1 MSHNILITGG
11 SGYLGGSLLHRL
23 PTAGLPPYNKL
34 FALVRTDAQ
43 AEKVK
48 ELYDAHPLQVD
59 LHDEAAVQKSIEDND
74 ISVVFFLI
82 DAANPTMQV
91 PMIKGLAEVK
101 KRKGGDVHFLH
112 TTGAKLF
119 SSHAGA
125 PTDHPLLD
133 TDPKLYEI
141 QKSQKAT
148 FTPAQKAS
156 TFYTAIDTNNTVV
169 DVAEPLGVHSYI
181 FAPCIVYGKGEGFG
195 NTISIQTVAIVK
207 AAKAAR
213 RVYRTDEGKP
223 TWPVC
228 HINDNTSLYTT
239 ILKAILS
246 GANPGYGKHGYYLAS
261 PGSVAWDDLYDA
273 MAAALHQHGVID
285 DARVELADRAALEK
299 MAQGTGNPPE
309 MVHFEVGGKCTFTAK
324 HGYQLGWEPEY
335 KPEHILETAGDEVS
349 LILANL

>member
-23 PTAGLPPYNKL
+23 PNAGLPSYNKL
-34 FALVRTDAQ
+34 FALVRTDEQAQ
-43 AEKVK
+43 KVK
-48 ELYDAHPLQVD
+48 ELYGAQPIQVD
-59 LHDEAAVQKSIEDND
+59 LSSEAAVQKSIVDND
-74 ISVVFFLI
+74 ITVAFFLV
-82 DAANPTMQV
+82 DAMNSHLQEA
-91 PMIKGLAEVK
+91 MIKGLAEVK
-101 KRKGGDVHFLH
+101 KRKGGEVHFLH

-133 TDPKLYEI
+133 TDPKVYEI
-141 QKSQKAT
+141 QK
-148 FTPAQKAS
+148 AQKAPF
-156 TFYTAIDTNNTVV
+156 TLANKAVATNNTVI
-169 DVAEPLGVHSYI
+169 ELSESLGVRSYV

-195 NTISIQTVAIVK
+195 NIISIQTVAIVK
-207 AAKAAR
+207 AAKGAG
-213 RVYRTDEGKP
+213 RVYRTDEGRP

-246 GANPGYGKHGYYLAS
+246 GSNPGHGKNGYYLAS

-273 MAAALHQHGVID
+273 MAKTLHARGVIS
-285 DARVELADRAALEK
+285 DAKVELADRAAIEK
-299 MAQGTGNPPE
+299 MATGTGNPAD

-324 HGYQLGWEPEY
+324 HGYEIGWKPEY
-335 KPEHILETAGDEVS
+335 KPEHILETAGDEVD
-349 LILANL
+349 LILAHL

>member
-43 AEKVK
+43 AQKVK
-48 ELYDAHPLQVD
+48 ELYGAHPLQVN
-59 LHDEAAVQKSIEDND
+59 LQDEAAVQKSIEEND
-74 ISVVFFLI
+74 ITVVFFLI
-82 DAANPTMQV
+82 DAANSTVQV

-112 TTGAKLF
+112 LF

-125 PTDHPLLD
+125 PTDRPLLD
-133 TDPKLYEI
+133 TDPKLHEI

-148 FTPAQKAS
+148 FPPAQKA
-156 TFYTAIDTNNTVV
+156 N
-169 DVAEPLGVHSYI
+169 
-181 FAPCIVYGKGEGFG
+181 GKGEGFG
-195 NTISIQTVAIVK
+195 NVISIQTVAIVK
-207 AAKAAR
+207 AAKSAG
-213 RVYRTDEGKP
+213 RVYRTDEGRP

-239 ILKAILS
+239 ILKSILS
-246 GANPGYGKHGYYLAS
+246 GSNPGHGKQGYYLAS

-273 MAAALHQHGVID
+273 MAKALHRHAAIE
-285 DARVELADRAALEK
+285 DARVELADRAAVEK

-309 MVHFEVGGKCTFTAK
+309 MVHFEVGGKCTFTAE
-324 HGYQLGWEPEY
+324 HGYQLGWQPEY
-335 KPEHILETAGDEVS
+335 EAEHILEAAGDEVD